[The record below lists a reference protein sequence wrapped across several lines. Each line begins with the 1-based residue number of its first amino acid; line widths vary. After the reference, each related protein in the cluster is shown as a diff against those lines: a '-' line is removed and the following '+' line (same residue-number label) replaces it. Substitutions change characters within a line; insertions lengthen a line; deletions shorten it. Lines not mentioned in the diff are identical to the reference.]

1 MKKITLLLL
10 LICAVGVN
18 ATYAQS
24 NKELALSKARE
35 AIKIEDEQGRFDDA
49 LKLLIEAEQLDPENY
64 NYPFEQAYTYT
75 QKKEYKKAAD
85 ILERLLKHKD
95 VTGQIYS
102 ALGNNYDYLG
112 DREKAMQTY
121 EAGLTKF
128 PKSAYLFV
136 ELGNMALIA
145 GDGNK
150 AVSYY
155 EKGIA
160 ADPNYAATYYRAAKL
175 FCTSSTE
182 KVWGMIY
189 GEIFMNL
196 DRNSA
201 RTSEI
206 SKLLFDTYKSQITF
220 PSDGK
225 VALSFSKNINM
236 TVDQLTSGKMPL
248 PMVYEAAMAVGSAT
262 EKSIDIDA
270 LNRIRTVALTY
281 YVSMD
286 SKSPLK
292 NLLFDYQRTIN
303 EAGHLEAYN
312 YWILSQGDKEKFAVW
327 QTGNKD
333 KWEAFVTWFT
343 ANPLKVSEQNKFVRV
358 N

>member
-1 MKKITLLLL
+1 
-10 LICAVGVN
+10 
-18 ATYAQS
+18 
-24 NKELALSKARE
+24 
-35 AIKIEDEQGRFDDA
+35 
-49 LKLLIEAEQLDPENY
+49 
-64 NYPFEQAYTYT
+64 
-75 QKKEYKKAAD
+75 
-85 ILERLLKHKD
+85 
-95 VTGQIYS
+95 
-102 ALGNNYDYLG
+102 
-112 DREKAMQTY
+112 
-121 EAGLTKF
+121 
-128 PKSAYLFV
+128 
-136 ELGNMALIA
+136 
-145 GDGNK
+145 
-150 AVSYY
+150 
-155 EKGIA
+155 
-160 ADPNYAATYYRAAKL
+160 
-175 FCTSSTE
+175 
-182 KVWGMIY
+182 
-189 GEIFMNL
+189 MNL

>member
-10 LICAVGVN
+10 LVCAIGIN
-18 ATYAQS
+18 ATYAQT
-24 NKELALSKARE
+24 NKELALSKAKE

-49 LKLLIEAEQLDPENY
+49 LKLLIEAEQLDPESY
-64 NYPFEQAYTYT
+64 DYPFEQAYTYN

-95 VTGQIYS
+95 VNGQTYS
-102 ALGNNYDYLG
+102 TLGNDYDYLG
-112 DREKAMQTY
+112 DREKAIQTY
-121 EAGLTKF
+121 EAGLIKF

-136 ELGNMALIA
+136 ELGNMASMT

-150 AVSYY
+150 AVNYY

-201 RTSEI
+201 RTGEI
-206 SKLLFDTYKSQITF
+206 SKLLYDTYKSQITF
-220 PSDGK
+220 PTDGK
-225 VALSFSKNINM
+225 VAVSFSKNINM
-236 TVDQLTSGKMPL
+236 TIDQLTGGKMPL
-248 PMVYEAAMAVGSAT
+248 PMVYESAMAIGSAN
-262 EKSIDIDA
+262 EKSVDIDA
-270 LNRIRTVALTY
+270 LNRIRAGALSY
-281 YVSMD
+281 FISMD

-292 NLLFDYQRTIN
+292 NLLFDYQKTIKD
-303 EAGHLEAYN
+303 AGHLEAYN
-312 YWILSQGDKEKFAVW
+312 YWILSQGDNEKFAAW
-327 QTGNKD
+327 QAVNKD
-333 KWEAFVTWFT
+333 KWDAFAKWFT
-343 ANPLKVSEQNKFVRV
+343 TNPLKITDQNKFVRV